1 MIAKSV
7 MEPNRPTPPS
17 RVSEHIAMPPVARV
31 ILPASA
37 EAATAPQEPAPST
50 RQEPP
55 AHLVAAQA
63 PQPVVSP
70 DAQPFSDKQAE
81 ATPEKRNVAER
92 RKTEAEDRDRRRRA
106 AERKAKRDAARLARQ
121 QEQQRQRP
129 EQGILAFGR
138 DDDERPPRAG
148 GFFGN

>member
-31 ILPASA
+31 IIPLSA
-37 EAATAPQEPAPST
+37 EAAAPSA

-70 DAQPFSDKQAE
+70 DAQPFSVKQAE
-81 ATPEKRNVAER
+81 ATPEKGNVAER

-138 DDDERPPRAG
+138 DDDEHSPRAG